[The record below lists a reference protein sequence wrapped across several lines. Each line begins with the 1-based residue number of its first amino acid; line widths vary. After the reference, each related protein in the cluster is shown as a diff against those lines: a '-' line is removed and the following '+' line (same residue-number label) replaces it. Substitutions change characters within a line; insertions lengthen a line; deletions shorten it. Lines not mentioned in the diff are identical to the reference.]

1 MHSSS
6 SWTCEN
12 SLLQDVKLNS
22 PDYRNMDKDKAKDDF
37 LKRIEHYR
45 QQYEPIDEKD
55 EDHLSYI
62 RVINAGRSFYV
73 HNIAGAFVIRT
84 VV

>member
-1 MHSSS
+1 M
-6 SWTCEN
+6 
-12 SLLQDVKLNS
+12 QDVKLNS
-22 PDYRNMDKDKAKDDF
+22 PDYRDMDKEKAKEDF

-45 QQYEPIDEKD
+45 QRYETIDEKD

-73 HNIAGAFVIRT
+73 HNIAGALPAFIVASVKNDVRY
-84 VV
+84 VRQ